1 MQRNYATQHHNFR
14 KNTKVQVMRDGQWVD
29 YTIPCTQ
36 KLAVEIALKA
46 EKSFGL
52 HNVRLANA

>member
-1 MQRNYATQHHNFR
+1 MQRNYTKQHHNFR
-14 KNTKVQVMRDGQWVD
+14 KNIKVQVNRDGQWVD

>member
-1 MQRNYATQHHNFR
+1 MQRNYGTQHHNFR